1 MLGGKGAPCSDPGWQ
16 GPTEDTTGKKET
28 ELRLEPR
35 EIGPVWNYI
44 FKRIIPGRQILFLRC
59 KVLGCKSA
67 TKFCFP
73 DSRDNSGICL
83 STEFFTSQ
91 GPYFVWLCANQ
102 VSKQEMDS
110 YMVYTAKLDMVLRF
124 CCMTR
129 LGLVLNRM
137 CFLIFLYKWLIL
149 IYILFFS

>member
-73 DSRDNSGICL
+73 DSRGNSGICP
-83 STEFFTSQ
+83 STEFFPSQ
-91 GPYFVWLCANQ
+91 GLYFLWLCANQ
-102 VSKQEMDS
+102 VSKARNGLLYGLYSQAWHGFEILLYDK
-110 YMVYTAKLDMVLRF
+110 AW
-124 CCMTR
+124 
-129 LGLVLNRM
+129 LGP
-137 CFLIFLYKWLIL
+137 K
-149 IYILFFS
+149 